1 MNEKQFDELLSNLQK
16 QSRPEFQ
23 PVQDFKKTF
32 FAKAEKLPNTR
43 RRLLPWLGGI
53 AALLILSVG
62 IMYEMETD
70 KSLNSYRAAQKM
82 DLSVSQEV
90 ECSAEPVSIPCAVQ
104 ALSTKEVSS
113 SDMAGRFAL
122 KRATLNGVA
131 MPKTKVRVRM
141 SCEESLQDWGLSMN
155 SIPCAPLP
163 ESHESYRKITENSW
177 QSALKDPTSTFS
189 ANVDA
194 TSYANIRR
202 MLNANQLP
210 SPDAV
215 RIEEMINYFSYDYA
229 HPTGDTPVAVSAET
243 GVCPWSE
250 SDRLIRIG
258 LRSKDLPTAALPASN
273 LVFLIDVSGSMDMPN
288 KLPLLK
294 SAFKLLVEQL
304 RPVDRVAIVVYAGA
318 AGVVLPSTS
327 AHDKS
332 QIFAALEQL
341 ESGGS
346 TAGAEGI
353 NLAYKLAQE
362 NFAPGGNNR
371 VILATDGDFNV
382 GPASDADLVR
392 IVEEKRKSGIFL
404 TVLGFGMGNYKD
416 AKIEQL
422 AQNGNGN
429 SAYIDTLLEAK
440 KVLVKEFCSTLFTVA
455 KDVKL
460 QIEFNPA
467 KVDSYRLIGFE
478 NRMLSREDFS
488 DDKKDA
494 GEMGVGHSVTAI
506 YQITPVKERAPHR
519 DDLRYIETRVREN
532 AVNCGEIAV
541 VKVRCKTPDSEVSQ
555 EFQFPV
561 IDNALRFSENSDDFR
576 FAVGVAGF
584 GQLLR
589 GSEHKG
595 NLTYPQVTEIL
606 RAAKGKDL
614 EGYRAELV
622 RLTELAQLLQAKKK

>member
-16 QSRPEFQ
+16 QSQPEFQ

-32 FAKAEKLPNTR
+32 FAKAAQLPNTR
-43 RRLLPWLGGI
+43 HRLLPWLGGI
-53 AALLILSVG
+53 AALLILSAGV
-62 IMYEMETD
+62 MYEMETD
-70 KSLNSYRAAQKM
+70 KSLNSYSVAQEM

-90 ECSAEPVSIPCAVQ
+90 DVLNSEDSVSSLCVVQ
-104 ALSTKEVSS
+104 ALAI
-113 SDMAGRFAL
+113 SDLNEKMEAYSL
-122 KRATLNGVA
+122 KRARLNGVVS
-131 MPKTKVRVRM
+131 KTKRVRI
-141 SCEESLQDWGLSMN
+141 SCEELSQDVGLSMN
-155 SIPCAPLP
+155 GIPCAPLP

-194 TSYANIRR
+194 SSYANIRR

-229 HPTGDTPVAVSAET
+229 RPTGDTPVAVSAET

-250 SDRLIRIG
+250 SDRLIRVG

-382 GPASDADLVR
+382 GPASDADLIR

-506 YQITPVKERAPHR
+506 YQITPVKETAPHR

-532 AVNCGEIAV
+532 AANCGEIAV

-576 FAVGVAGF
+576 FAIGVAGF

-589 GSEHKG
+589 GSEYKG

-606 RAAKGKDL
+606 RAAKGKDP

-622 RLTELAQLLQAKKK
+622 RLTELAQLLQAKKN